1 MNGIFYFSGTGNS
14 LWLAKKV
21 KESLGGEIRYIP
33 NWNGDISAYDKLI
46 IVCPVY
52 SFGLPL
58 PVFDFMKELNSDAP
72 LWIVMNYGG
81 AAGKAASFA
90 YNHAKSCGLNIK
102 NVYTMKMPENFTAVF
117 STPLIKPYNKGLL
130 KKAPKAIGKIIASIE
145 KNEEKAFPSDSPE
158 KHKLYNENKS
168 NWGKMGERFSTSSAC
183 TLCGKCVNNCPAENI
198 AIKDGKVIFGNNC
211 VVCQACYH
219 RCPSNAV
226 QYLGKPN
233 KMPYFNPNVPEKEM
247 GTDIVS

>member
-1 MNGIFYFSGTGNS
+1 MTGIFYFSGTGNS

-21 KESLGGEIRYIP
+21 KERLGGEIRYIP
-33 NWNGDISAYDKLI
+33 KWSGDISAYDKLI

-58 PVFDFMKELNSDAP
+58 PVFEFMKKLDSKAP

-81 AAGKAASFA
+81 AAGSAAQFA

-102 NVYTMKMPENFTAVF
+102 RVYTMKMPENFTAVF
-117 STPLIKPYNKGLL
+117 STPLIAPYNKSLL

-145 KNEEKAFPSDSPE
+145 KGEEKSFPADKAD
-158 KHKLYNENKS
+158 KHKLYNQNKS
-168 NWGKMGERFSTSSAC
+168 SWGKMGERFSASSAC
-183 TLCGKCVNNCPAENI
+183 TLCGKCVKSCPAENI
-198 AIKDGKVIFGNNC
+198 AIADGKVIFGSKC

-219 RCPSNAV
+219 RCPQNAV
-226 QYLGKPN
+226 LYLNKPN
-233 KMPYFNPNVPEKEM
+233 KMPYCNPDVTENEI
-247 GTDIVS
+247 GTDIL

>member
-14 LWLAKKV
+14 LWLAKQV
-21 KESLGGEIRYIP
+21 KARLGGEIRYIP
-33 NWNGDISAYDKLI
+33 EWNGDISAYDKLI

-58 PVFDFMKELNSDAP
+58 PVFDFMEQVSTSAP

-81 AAGKAASFA
+81 AAGSAAKFA

-102 NVYTMKMPENFTAVF
+102 RVYTMKMPENFTAVF
-117 STPLIKPYNKGLL
+117 STPLIKPYNNGLL
-130 KKAPKAIGKIIASIE
+130 KKAPKAIGKIIDSIE
-145 KNEEKAFPSDSPE
+145 KGEEKSLPADKSN

-168 NWGKMGERFSTSSAC
+168 NWGKMGERYSASDAC
-183 TLCGKCVNNCPAENI
+183 TLCEKCVENCPAGNI
-198 AIKDGKVIFGNNC
+198 TISDGKITFGNKC

-219 RCPSNAV
+219 RCPVQAV
-226 QYLGKPN
+226 RYLGKPN
-233 KMPYFNPNVPEKEM
+233 KMPYFNPDVPESEM
-247 GTDIVS
+247 GTDIL